1 MLMGVCTRR
10 TIGVRGGTSFACGS
24 DVRGVGVRTC
34 GCGQVSASVDGRGP
48 MVVARSVAADLFY
61 QGSLSANG
69 LQFSTLEGVRPR
81 PGEVRPVVLC
91 LHGFPDHNRS
101 FRDQIPALT
110 QAGYRVVAPMLR
122 GYEPS
127 SQPVDDDYHV
137 IRMVEDVLGWIEY
150 LGVLRVHLVGHDWG
164 AVIGYQV
171 AAMAP
176 ERLLSLT
183 TIAVPH
189 FRRLA
194 SGLMQVPGQVRNS
207 WYTLFFQLRGVAEL
221 ALRRGDFALV
231 EKLWRDWSPGW
242 SPPAEEMRLLRRT
255 FRQPGV
261 VKAALRY
268 YRAAFD
274 PISRAAAQSR
284 ALAFAPI
291 SVPTLAITGDSDG
304 CMDTRLFDEMM
315 RGADFPRGLKVRRIR
330 GAGHFVHQE
339 QPAEVNGLLL
349 EWLRKYDRGE

>member
-1 MLMGVCTRR
+1 ME
-10 TIGVRGGTSFACGS
+10 
-24 DVRGVGVRTC
+24 
-34 GCGQVSASVDGRGP
+34 
-48 MVVARSVAADLFY
+48 DLFY
-61 QGSLSANG
+61 RGTLSASG
-69 LQFSTLEGVRPR
+69 LQFSTLEGTRPR
-81 PGEVRPVVLC
+81 TGDARPVVLC

-101 FRDQIPALT
+101 FRHQIGALSE
-110 QAGYRVVAPMLR
+110 AGYRVVAPMLR

-150 LGVLRVHLVGHDWG
+150 LGVLRVHLIGHDWG

-171 AAMAP
+171 AALAP

-183 TIAVPH
+183 TMAVPH
-189 FRRLA
+189 LRRL
-194 SGLMQVPGQVRNS
+194 GRGIVQVPKQLGNS

-221 ALRRGDFALV
+221 AVRHNDFALI
-231 EKLWRDWSPGW
+231 ERLWRDWSPGW
-242 SPPAEEMRLLRRT
+242 ALPEEEMRLLKRT

-261 VKAALRY
+261 LKAALRY

-274 PISRAAAQSR
+274 PISRAAAESR
-284 ALAFAPI
+284 RLAFAPI
-291 SVPTLAITGDSDG
+291 SVPTLAITGETDG
-304 CMDTRLFDEMM
+304 CVDTRLFDEVM

-339 QPAEVNGLLL
+339 RPEEINPLLL

>member
-1 MLMGVCTRR
+1 ME
-10 TIGVRGGTSFACGS
+10 
-24 DVRGVGVRTC
+24 
-34 GCGQVSASVDGRGP
+34 
-48 MVVARSVAADLFY
+48 DLFY
-61 QGSLSANG
+61 RSTLSASG
-69 LQFSTLEGVRPR
+69 LQFSTLEGGRPR
-81 PGEVRPVVLC
+81 AGEAPRPIVLC

-101 FRDQIPALT
+101 FRHQIPAWT
-110 QAGYRVVAPMLR
+110 AAGYRVVAPMLR

-127 SQPVDDDYHV
+127 SQPVDDDYHT
-137 IRMVEDVLGWIEY
+137 IRMVEDVLGWIEA

-189 FRRLA
+189 LRRMP
-194 SGLMQVPGQVRNS
+194 GGIWQVPQQLKNS

-221 ALRRGDFALV
+221 ALRRGDFAFI
-231 EKLWRDWSPGW
+231 ERLWRDWSPGW
-242 SPPAEEMRLLRRT
+242 QAPEEEMRLLKRT

-268 YRAAFD
+268 YRALLD
-274 PISRAAAQSR
+274 PLTRAASESR
-284 ALAFAPI
+284 RLAFAPI
-291 SVPTLAITGDSDG
+291 HVPTLAITGERDG
-304 CMDTRLFDEMM
+304 CMDTRLFDEVM

-330 GAGHFVHQE
+330 EAGHFVHQE
-339 QPAEVNGLLL
+339 QPEEVNQHVL
-349 EWLRKYDRGE
+349 EWLRRHDREA

>member
-1 MLMGVCTRR
+1 M
-10 TIGVRGGTSFACGS
+10 A
-24 DVRGVGVRTC
+24 D
-34 GCGQVSASVDGRGP
+34 
-48 MVVARSVAADLFY
+48 DLFY
-61 QGSLSANG
+61 QGTLSANG
-69 LQFSTLEGVRPR
+69 LQFSALEGARPRAGDVRPIA
-81 PGEVRPVVLC
+81 LC

-101 FRDQIPALT
+101 FRDQIPALHE
-110 QAGYRVVAPMLR
+110 AGYRVVAPMLR

-137 IRMVEDVLGWIEY
+137 IRMVEDVLGWIEH
-150 LGVLRVHLVGHDWG
+150 LGALRVHLIGHDWG

-171 AAMAP
+171 AALAP

-189 FRRLA
+189 LRRLGQ
-194 SGLMQVPGQVRNS
+194 GLLQVPRQLQNS

-221 ALRRGDFALV
+221 AVRRDDFALL

-242 SPPAEEMRLLRRT
+242 SPPAEEMRLLKRT

-261 VKAALRY
+261 LKAALRY

-274 PISRAAAQSR
+274 PISRAAARSR

-291 SVPTLAITGDSDG
+291 GVPTLAITGETDG
-304 CMDTRLFDEMM
+304 CIDTRLFDEVM
-315 RGADFPRGLKVRRIR
+315 RGTDFPRGLKVRRVR

-339 QPAEVNGLLL
+339 RPEEVNALVL
-349 EWLRKYDRGE
+349 EWLRRHDRRE